1 VIGRARLAAVA
12 RGSPSYLDGS
22 ARAPQSTLCATP
34 STSLATSTPDRSPS
48 SAWAIVPFSAWLVLA
63 HQHEATEK
71 QDANRTDR
79 AVRAG
84 DAVPNGIERAIT
96 RFGRRVLTLG

>member
-1 VIGRARLAAVA
+1 LG
-12 RGSPSYLDGS
+12 DS
-22 ARAPQSTLCATP
+22 A
-34 STSLATSTPDRSPS
+34 
-48 SAWAIVPFSAWLVLA
+48 FSAWLALA